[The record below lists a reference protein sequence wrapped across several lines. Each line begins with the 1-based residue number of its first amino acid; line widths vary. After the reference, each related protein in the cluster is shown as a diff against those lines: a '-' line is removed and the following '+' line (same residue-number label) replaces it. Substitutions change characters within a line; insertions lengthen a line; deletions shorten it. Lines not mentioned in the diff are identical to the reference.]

1 MDKENEILAEL
12 KKIREALEK
21 TPPPAPQPPKGMWEE
36 FKEFLAKYKI
46 FGLAV
51 AFIVALYVGTLVQ
64 AVVKDLLL
72 PLISLAIPNID
83 NLSTYMVGPFA
94 VGDFLVALITFLLV
108 IAIVFVVV
116 KVAKKWKIE

>member
-1 MDKENEILAEL
+1 LDKENEILAEL
-12 KKIREALEK
+12 KKIRETLEK
-21 TPPPAPQPPKGMWEE
+21 TPPAPTPPKGLWDE

-72 PLISLAIPNID
+72 PLIGLAIPSIE
-83 NLSTYMVGPFA
+83 NLATYAIGPFA

-116 KVAKKWKIE
+116 KVAKKWKID